1 MTNGKDKGG
10 YLSLMTG
17 ILIGFQFLM
26 AVGSYFIVAEWIKL
40 HTLASTRATLLVAR
54 IGKAKGSILQSVIF
68 RLSTWLAGK
77 LKLGDYYKR
86 KTAATLRSAG
96 ISLTPEAYLAG
107 AIVKAGLIFCAGF
120 FILPLL
126 PLLFPVFMFLAIAV
140 FFKESRQADE
150 VVRKKREQI
159 EVELPRF
166 VATIAQELKAS
177 RDVLRLLEV
186 YSRHAGGSLEHELNM
201 TVADM
206 KSGNQETALL
216 RLEARLGSSM
226 LSDVVRGLLA
236 VMRGDQGSVYF
247 DMLAHDFKLMEIQR
261 LKLTAMKRP
270 GKIRK
275 YSLWMLVCFMLMY
288 VVILGMEIMKAV
300 GTLF

>member
-1 MTNGKDKGG
+1 
-10 YLSLMTG
+10 MTG
-17 ILIGFQFLM
+17 ILIGFQLLM
-26 AVGSYFIVAEWIKL
+26 AVGTYFIVADWIRL
-40 HTLASTRATLLVAR
+40 PTLASTRATLLVAK
-54 IGKAKGSILQSVIF
+54 IGIAKGSILESIVF

-77 LKLGDYYKR
+77 LTLGDYYKR
-86 KTAATLRSAG
+86 KTAAALRSAG
-96 ISLTPEAYLAG
+96 ISITPEAYIAG
-107 AIVKAGLIFCAGF
+107 AIVKAGLIFCAGCLM
-120 FILPLL
+120 LPLL
-126 PLLFPVFMFLAIAV
+126 PLLFPVFVFLAIAV
-140 FFKESRQADE
+140 FFKESRKADE
-150 VVRKKREQI
+150 IVRKKREKI

-177 RDVLRLLEV
+177 RDVLRILEV
-186 YSRHAGGSLEHELNM
+186 YSKHSGSSLEHELNM
-201 TVADM
+201 TIADM

-236 VMRGDQGSVYF
+236 VMRGDQGFVYF
-247 DMLAHDFKLMEIQR
+247 DMLTHDFKLMEIQR
-261 LKLTAMKRP
+261 LKLAAMKRP

-288 VVILGMEIMKAV
+288 AVILGMEIMKAV